1 MEKRYAIG
9 LDYGTL
15 SVRALLLDMDSGE
28 EAGTAVYEYPH
39 GVVSGSLPDG
49 SPIPPEYALAVP
61 EDYLQGL
68 SQVVRDLLRESGA
81 VPESVKG
88 IGLDATSATVIP
100 ADKSGM
106 AISMLPGFES
116 SPHAYI
122 KLWKHHGAK
131 KYAEKMYSLADNWKE
146 EWLTLVG
153 GKVSCEAF
161 LPKTLETQEED
172 EAVYKRCHTFLEVG
186 DWLTWYMTG
195 ECVRS
200 TSMAGCNSFYQR
212 GIGYPDEDFLRK
224 IMQESEP
231 VTRKYKGRFVALGGC
246 VGRLTQRAPDRM
258 GLLPGVPVAAAMID
272 SHAAVGGAG
281 ADRVGDV
288 TAVMGTSACY
298 LLNSHTGEGIPG
310 IYSCAYEAHIPELFG
325 YEGGQSCVGECLEWF
340 VDNCVPE
347 SYMKEA
353 GQAGIGI
360 HELLQ
365 RKAAAIR
372 PEQRRLVVLDW
383 WNGVRSPL
391 MRPEL
396 TGVMTG
402 LTIYTKTEEMY
413 LALMEGIC
421 FGARVIVDTFR
432 DSGHSVERLIAAGGI
447 PMKSPLM
454 MQMLADICG
463 TEVRVCESRQSSARG
478 SAIMGAAVAD
488 GTEKTSRILKDWIHK
503 LGAGTSAVYDPDC
516 GNRAVYEEKYRKY
529 IRLKKIFENIDSKGL
544 LNGEEDK
551 K

>member
-1 MEKRYAIG
+1 MARRYAIG

-15 SVRALLLDMDSGE
+15 SVRALLLDIDSGE

-39 GVVSGSLPDG
+39 GVLSGKLPDG
-49 SPIPPEYALAVP
+49 SPIPPDYALAVP
-61 EDYLQGL
+61 EDYLSGL
-68 SQVVRDLLRESGA
+68 GQVVRDLLRQTG
-81 VPESVKG
+81 VPPEAVKG
-88 IGLDATSATVIP
+88 IGLDATSATVVP
-100 ADKSGM
+100 VDKSGT

-131 KYAEKMYSLADNWKE
+131 SYADKMYTLADNRKE
-146 EWLTLVG
+146 DWLTLVG
-153 GKVSCEAF
+153 GKVRCEAF
-161 LPKTLETQEED
+161 LPKTLETQGSD
-172 EAVYKRCHTFLEVG
+172 EAVYKCCHTFLEAG

-200 TSMAGCNSFYQR
+200 ESMAGCNSFYQP
-212 GIGYPDEDFLRK
+212 GIGYPDEEFLRK
-224 IMQESEP
+224 IMKESEP
-231 VTRKYKGRFVALGGC
+231 VTRKYKGRFVPLGGC
-246 VGRLTQRAPDRM
+246 VGRLTQRAADSM

-272 SHAAVGGAG
+272 CHAAVAGAG

-310 IYSCAYEAHIPELFG
+310 IYSCTFEAHIPEMFG

-340 VDNCVPE
+340 VENCVPE
-347 SYMKEA
+347 SYVKEA
-353 GQAGIGI
+353 KQAGIGI

-365 RKAAAIR
+365 RKAAAIQ
-372 PEQRRLVVLDW
+372 PEQCRLVVLDW

-396 TGVMTG
+396 TGVITG
-402 LTIYTKTEEMY
+402 MTIYTKTEEMY

-421 FGARVIVDTFR
+421 FGAKVILDTFR
-432 DSGHSVERLIAAGGI
+432 DAGHSVERLIAAGGI
-447 PMKSPLM
+447 PMKSPMM
-454 MQMLADICG
+454 MQMLSDICG
-463 TEVRVCESRQSSARG
+463 MEVRVCESRQSSARG

-488 GTEKTSRILKDWIHK
+488 ECEKSTRKLKDWIHK
-503 LGAGTSAVYDPDC
+503 LGAGTSAVYNPDY
-516 GNRAVYEEKYRKY
+516 GKRAVYEKKYRKY
-529 IRLKKIFENIDSKGL
+529 IRLKEIFENIVS
-544 LNGEEDK
+544 NY
-551 K
+551 